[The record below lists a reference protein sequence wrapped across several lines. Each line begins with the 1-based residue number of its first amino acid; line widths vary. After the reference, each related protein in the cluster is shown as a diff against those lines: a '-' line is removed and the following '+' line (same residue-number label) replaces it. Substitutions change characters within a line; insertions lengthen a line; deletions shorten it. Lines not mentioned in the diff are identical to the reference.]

1 MNNTPTVEEVKKQI
15 EMIKQEVLDKEA
27 VLKSLLEQL
36 EELTEDEN

>member
-15 EMIKQEVLDKEA
+15 EMIKQEILDKEA